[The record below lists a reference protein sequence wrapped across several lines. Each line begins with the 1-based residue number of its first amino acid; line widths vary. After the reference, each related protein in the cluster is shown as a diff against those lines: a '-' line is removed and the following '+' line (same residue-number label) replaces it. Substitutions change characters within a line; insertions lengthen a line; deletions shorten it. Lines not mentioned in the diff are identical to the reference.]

1 MSVIGVTGVTGA
13 TGVIGGAVARGLA
26 AAGQP
31 IRLIV
36 RDASRAPQLPGAE
49 VATATYGDPAAMQAA
64 LVGVHTL
71 FLVSATE
78 DAHRVALHTAAVDA
92 AVAAGVERIVY
103 LSFYDARPDSTFTF
117 ARDHWHTE
125 QHIRGSGVSFV
136 FLRDNLY
143 LDLVPYLISAQGV
156 LAGPGGN
163 GRVAGVARDDVAD
176 VAVTVLLDPSAH
188 DGRTYDLTGPQAIS
202 LADVVEAVQAVVGRP
217 LRYHDETVEEAYA
230 SRAHYGAPRFEVDG
244 WVSTYVAIAK
254 GELEGVSDAVLEL
267 TGHPATG
274 LDDLLRVHPESYA
287 HLTAPPAK

>member
-1 MSVIGVTGVTGA
+1 MSVIGVTGA
-13 TGVIGGAVARGLA
+13 TGVVGRAVAQGLA

-31 IRLIV
+31 IRLVV

-49 VATATYGDPAAMQAA
+49 IATATYGDSAAMQAA
-64 LVGVHTL
+64 LVGVQTL

-78 DAHRVALHTAAVDA
+78 DANRVALHTATVDA

-103 LSFYDARPDSTFTF
+103 LSFYDACPDSTFTF

-143 LDLVPYLISAQGV
+143 LDVLPYMISAEGV
-156 LAGPGGN
+156 VAGPGGN
-163 GRVAGVARDDVAD
+163 GRFAGVARDDVAD

-188 DGRTYDLTGPQAIS
+188 DGRTYDLTGPQSIS
-202 LADVVEAVQAVVGRP
+202 LEDAAAAVAAVSGRP
-217 LRYHDETVEEAYA
+217 VRYHEETIDEAYA
-230 SRAHYGAPRFEVDG
+230 SRAHHGAPRFEVDG

-254 GELEGVSDAVLEL
+254 GELERVTEDVPRL
-267 TGHPATG
+267 TGHPATSFE
-274 LDDLLRVHPESYA
+274 DFLRVHPESYA
-287 HLTAPPAK
+287 QLLA

>member
-1 MSVIGVTGVTGA
+1 MSVIGVTGA
-13 TGVIGGAVARGLA
+13 TGVVGGAVARALA
-26 AAGQP
+26 AAGQST
-31 IRLIV
+31 RLVV
-36 RDASRAPQLPGAE
+36 RDAARAPQLAGAE
-49 VATATYGDPAAMQAA
+49 VATATYGDSVAMQAA

-78 DAHRVALHTAAVDA
+78 DANRVALHTATVDA

-103 LSFYDARPDSTFTF
+103 LSFYDANPDSTFTF

-125 QHIRGSGVSFV
+125 QHIRDCEVSFV

-143 LDLVPYLISAQGV
+143 LDVLPHMISAEGL

-163 GRVAGVARDDVAD
+163 GRFAGVARDDVAE
-176 VAVTVLLDPSAH
+176 VAVTVLLDPSH
-188 DGRTYDLTGPQAIS
+188 DERTYDLTGPQSIS
-202 LADVVEAVQAVVGRP
+202 LADVVAALTTVSGHS
-217 LRYHDETVEEAYA
+217 LRYHEETIEEAYA

-254 GELEGVSDAVLEL
+254 GELERVSEDVPQL

-274 LDDLLRVHPESYA
+274 FDEFLRKHPESYA
-287 HLTAPPAK
+287 HLL